1 MHDDIDIFLERMD
14 NTLTLDLVAYI
25 GSIIYKDLNLDII
38 KKQKQFKYILHKE
51 LFYKFNVL
59 YNDDNILLYMNKDN
73 ICMLHSNPNT
83 NQSLYLYSNGIQQPQ
98 NTLTSLS
105 HNANDDDNTNDIILF
120 ENSIV
125 QRRIKLYIVYL

>member
-83 NQSLYLYSNGIQQPQ
+83 NQSLYLPHSYGWRRRRSFLRNPNKRRNRSLVRLSGCYTQRI
-98 NTLTSLS
+98 TS
-105 HNANDDDNTNDIILF
+105 H
-120 ENSIV
+120 
-125 QRRIKLYIVYL
+125 